1 MDAAWIQ
8 IFVLTLAECI
18 APAGKTVC
26 QEHEFELT
34 FLSQSDCEIVLEQL
48 VMLKDAAEN
57 VIVDKSKSGCAPSA
71 RQQSVFSSLAEVAE
85 SVQDKSNWRPPDNQA
100 FPTES
105 TQKVHQARLE
115 SLATCEESKGVAP
128 CKVGE
133 IIIEDATVGEPVE
146 VWRSDRQ

>member
-1 MDAAWIQ
+1 MDPAWIQ
-8 IFVLTLAECI
+8 VFVLTLAECI

-26 QEHEFELT
+26 QENEFELM
-34 FLSQSDCEIVLEQL
+34 FLSQSDCEIALEQF
-48 VMLKDAAEN
+48 VMLKDASEN

-71 RQQSVFSSLAEVAE
+71 RQRSVFSSPAKVAE
-85 SVQDKSNWRPPDNQA
+85 SLQDKSDWRPPDSQA
-100 FPTES
+100 PPTES
-105 TQKVHQARLE
+105 TRKQHQARLE

>member
-1 MDAAWIQ
+1 MDAAWIP

-34 FLSQSDCEIVLEQL
+34 FLSQSDCEIALEQL
-48 VMLKDAAEN
+48 VTLKDAAEN
-57 VIVDKSKSGCAPSA
+57 VIVDKSKSGCVPSA
-71 RQQSVFSSLAEVAE
+71 RQQGVFSSLAEVAE
-85 SVQDKSNWRPPDNQA
+85 SVEDKSNWRPPDSQGSSS
-100 FPTES
+100 ES
-105 TQKVHQARLE
+105 TRNQHKARLE
-115 SLATCEESKGVAP
+115 SLPTCEESKGVAP